1 MGAASRPSIGG
12 TLEGGAD
19 SPGGP
24 DPSVA
29 QAIVAAVASS
39 TAPLVT
45 LGTPPEAVEVKLA
58 ALAARV
64 APPETA
70 TAGPQRVVEALP
82 PLALDRPP
90 RPTWPMLAAL
100 AIVTGLVAL
109 GLGAWAVASEL
120 RSDDEPGT
128 GLSVDHSLSVLT
140 DATAERYPLRGS
152 VNRILLVVAGDG
164 RAVLA
169 LDGLG
174 PAPEGSAY
182 RAWLVA
188 PGTATPVAV
197 AEFDGTAP
205 AVPLERAVERGA
217 RVGVTLEPIPGTDAP
232 TRRLR
237 LVALRP

>member
-1 MGAASRPSIGG
+1 
-12 TLEGGAD
+12 
-19 SPGGP
+19 
-24 DPSVA
+24 VA

-45 LGTPPEAVEVKLA
+45 LGTPPEAVEAKLA

-70 TAGPQRVVEALP
+70 AAGPQRVVEALP

-128 GLSVDHSLSVLT
+128 GLSVDRSLSVLT

-205 AVPLERAVERGA
+205 AVPLERAVEKGA

>member
-1 MGAASRPSIGG
+1 
-12 TLEGGAD
+12 
-19 SPGGP
+19 
-24 DPSVA
+24 VA

-45 LGTPPEAVEVKLA
+45 LGTPPEAVEAKLA

-70 TAGPQRVVEALP
+70 PAGPQRVVEALP

-90 RPTWPMLAAL
+90 RPTWPMLAAF

-128 GLSVDHSLSVLT
+128 GLAVDRSLSVLT

-174 PAPEGSAY
+174 PAPEGHAY

-205 AVPLERAVERGA
+205 AVPLARSVEKGA
-217 RVGVTLEPIPGTDAP
+217 RVGVTLEPIPATDAP

>member
-1 MGAASRPSIGG
+1 MGAAPRPSIEG

-19 SPGGP
+19 SPAAP

-29 QAIVAAVASS
+29 RAIVAAVAH
-39 TAPLVT
+39 APAPVVT
-45 LGTPPEAVEVKLA
+45 LGTPPEAVEARLA
-58 ALAARV
+58 ALASRV
-64 APPETA
+64 APPERA

-82 PLALDRPP
+82 PLQLDRPP
-90 RPTWPMLAAL
+90 RPTWPTLAAL

-120 RSDDEPGT
+120 RSGEAPPASPT
-128 GLSVDHSLSVLT
+128 VDRSLSVLT
-140 DATAERYPLRGS
+140 DASAERYPLRGS
-152 VNRILLVVAGDG
+152 VNRIVLVVAGDG

-174 PAPEGSAY
+174 PAPEGTAY

-188 PGTATPVAV
+188 PGSATPVAV
-197 AEFDGTAP
+197 AEFDGADR
-205 AVPLERAVERGA
+205 AVPLDRPVEHGA
-217 RVGVTLEPIPGTDAP
+217 RVGVTLEPIPGTDEP

-237 LVALRP
+237 LVALRS

>member
-1 MGAASRPSIGG
+1 
-12 TLEGGAD
+12 
-19 SPGGP
+19 
-24 DPSVA
+24 VA

-45 LGTPPEAVEVKLA
+45 LGTPPEAVEAKLA

-70 TAGPQRVVEALP
+70 PAGPQRVVEALP

-90 RPTWPMLAAL
+90 RPTWPMLAAF

-128 GLSVDHSLSVLT
+128 GLAVDRSLSVLT

-174 PAPEGSAY
+174 PAPEGRAY

-205 AVPLERAVERGA
+205 AVPLARSVEKGA
-217 RVGVTLEPIPGTDAP
+217 RVGVTLEPIPATDAP
-232 TRRLR
+232 TRRQR

>member
-1 MGAASRPSIGG
+1 M
-12 TLEGGAD
+12 
-19 SPGGP
+19 
-24 DPSVA
+24 
-29 QAIVAAVASS
+29 VAAVASS

-45 LGTPPEAVEVKLA
+45 FGTPPEAIEAKVTSLA
-58 ALAARV
+58 AHV
-64 APPETA
+64 APPEPA

-82 PLALDRPP
+82 PLALARPR

-128 GLSVDHSLSVLT
+128 DLSVDRSLSVLT

-174 PAPEGSAY
+174 PAPGGSAY

-205 AVPLERAVERGA
+205 AVPLERAVEKGA
-217 RVGVTLEPIPGTDAP
+217 RVGVTLEPTSGADAP

-237 LVALRP
+237 LIALRP